1 MTEEARP
8 PESGRSKWFSPARL
22 ASTGALMIVVALL
35 VLWISPAHGYELQL
49 VDPAHPVAPLV
60 DVKAKHVRR
69 TDKGTIYFVDV
80 RERPARLLERL
91 LPWIRS
97 SGSTLVKTPPGIST
111 SLENRL
117 GVQEMADSQKVAPYV
132 ALKLL
137 GYNVKA
143 RSDGVT
149 LLTVQKGAPAAK
161 TLQPGDVILAV
172 NGHPVTTVLALR
184 ALLGHKHPGDVVTV
198 RFRRGPKVD
207 QAKIETTSDPKTPK
221 QALIG
226 VVGTDD
232 LRVHLPVPVS
242 IDSQGIGGPSAGL
255 AFALDILQ
263 QLGRN
268 VTHGRRIA
276 ATGELALNGQV
287 LPIGGVKQKTLGV
300 RRAGVDVFLVPAGD
314 NAREARRYADGLR
327 IIPVENIQQA
337 LRALATPAPKA

>member
-1 MTEEARP
+1 LT
-8 PESGRSKWFSPARL
+8 ESGEPAPSAGSKWLSPTRL
-22 ASTGALMIVVALL
+22 ASTGALLIVIALL
-35 VLWISPAHGYELQL
+35 ILWIAPAHGYELQL

-60 DVKAKHVRR
+60 HLNGMHKQ

-91 LPWIRS
+91 LPWVRS
-97 SGSTLVKTPPGIST
+97 SGSTLVKTPPGISS

-117 GVQEMADSQKVAPYV
+117 GQQEMADSQKVAPYV

-137 GYNVKA
+137 GYKVSA

-149 LLTVQKGAPAAK
+149 VLSVENKAPAAK
-161 TLQPGDVILAV
+161 TLKPGDVILAV
-172 NGHPVTTVLALR
+172 DGHAVTTALGLR
-184 ALLGHKHPGDVVTV
+184 ALLAHKHPGDVVTV
-198 RFRRGPKVD
+198 RFRRGGKVD
-207 QAKIETTSDPKTPK
+207 QARITTTSDASSPGR
-221 QALIG
+221 ALIG
-226 VVGTDD
+226 VIPADD
-232 LRVHLPVPVS
+232 LRVHLPIPVT

-263 QLGRN
+263 RLGRN
-268 VTHGRRIA
+268 VTHGRKIA
-276 ATGELALNGQV
+276 ATGELALNGDV

-337 LRALATPAPKA
+337 LRALTTAAPKA